1 MLSLIPSLNA
11 PEDSLARVSFTN
23 KLQRWGEASGE
34 GVCVCMCVRERD
46 GELQIFSSLRTE
58 HRMSLKTLV
67 YLGFFIYLK
76 KKINAFSSR
85 EKGLGSAGSEA
96 AVSTHRP
103 APRLL
108 RQPLVEAGPQ
118 TCGHNL
124 CHPEAGFSLPL
135 NSSPCLMEY
144 RGTRPGTTWFCLGL
158 LVASEC
164 RTHGASCETNRK
176 RLVRRNGGDAG
187 L

>member
-1 MLSLIPSLNA
+1 
-11 PEDSLARVSFTN
+11 
-23 KLQRWGEASGE
+23 
-34 GVCVCMCVRERD
+34 
-46 GELQIFSSLRTE
+46 
-58 HRMSLKTLV
+58 MSLKTLV